1 MLRALQALRL
11 FWTIIGSYALVW
23 VFSRWSSAHV
33 RGRRFERAHRKNAER
48 LATGFMELRGV
59 FIKTGQVLSVT
70 GTFLPSAYGEALARL
85 QDKVPA
91 RPFTEIAGRL
101 EEAFGADAL
110 DRFGSFEQTPVAAA
124 SLAQVHRATTR
135 DGRELAV
142 KVLYPD
148 IERLVRIDLGVLRS
162 LLPVVRLLL
171 PVSHVERVLEQL
183 SAMLARE
190 TDYVHE
196 RQNIEQ
202 MRLMFAGRA
211 DVVVPQ
217 VDPQLT
223 HAGVLSMSFEAGVKI
238 NDREA
243 LAGIGVE
250 PEAVAKLLVSCYF
263 TMLFQHRV
271 FHADPHP
278 GNFLVRPGP
287 QLVILD
293 YGAVEE
299 VTERLQQGMKRVV
312 MGVMARNDDEI
323 LGGLER
329 MGFVAEGGD
338 RELLKRVGREYLN
351 VLGSVKIQD
360 FSKLDREQVE
370 KLSGYDQMRGRL
382 RQVMKSVEYPE
393 GYFYVERTLA
403 LLFGLVGQL
412 APKLGLPGLVL
423 PYASQA
429 FMMGMAKPAIPPS
442 PPSSS
447 AAGAA

>member
-1 MLRALQALRL
+1 
-11 FWTIIGSYALVW
+11 
-23 VFSRWSSAHV
+23 V
-33 RGRRFERAHRKNAER
+33 RSRRFKRAHRKNAER
-48 LATGFMELRGV
+48 LATGFLELRGV

-91 RPFTEIAGRL
+91 RPFAEILGRL
-101 EEAFGADAL
+101 EEAFGADPL
-110 DRFGSFEQTPVAAA
+110 VGFGSFEETPVAAA
-124 SLAQVHRATTR
+124 SLAQVHRATAR
-135 DGRELAV
+135 DGRALAV

-162 LLPVVRLLL
+162 LLPVVKLLL
-171 PVSHVERVLEQL
+171 PVSRVERVLDQL

-196 RQNIEQ
+196 RQNIE
-202 MRLMFAGRA
+202 RLRAIFDGRS
-211 DVVVPQ
+211 DVVVPE
-217 VDPQLT
+217 VDAELT
-223 HAGVLSMSFEAGVKI
+223 REGVLTMSFEAGVKI
-238 NDREA
+238 NDHEA

-250 PEAVAKLLVSCYF
+250 PQAVAKLLVGCYF

-312 MGVMARNDDEI
+312 LGVMTRNDNEI
-323 LGGLER
+323 LGGLEH

-338 RELLKRVGREYLN
+338 RELLARVGREYLA
-351 VLGSVKIQD
+351 VLGSVKIED
-360 FSKLDREQVE
+360 FSKLDREQME
-370 KLSGYDQMRGRL
+370 KLSGYDQVRGNL

-412 APKLGLPGLVL
+412 APKLGLPGLAM
-423 PYASQA
+423 PYAAQA
-429 FMMGMAKPAIPPS
+429 FAMGMAKPPAPAPPS
-442 PPSSS
+442 
-447 AAGAA
+447 AEGAA

>member
-1 MLRALQALRL
+1 MRD
-11 FWTIIGSYALVW
+11 
-23 VFSRWSSAHV
+23 
-33 RGRRFERAHRKNAER
+33 RRFERAHRQNAER

-91 RPFTEIAGRL
+91 RPFSEIAGRL

-110 DRFGSFEQTPVAAA
+110 ERFGSFEQTPVAAA

-135 DGRELAV
+135 DGRALAV

-162 LLPVVRLLL
+162 LLPVVRLLF

-190 TDYVHE
+190 TDYGHE
-196 RQNIEQ
+196 RENIE
-202 MRLMFAGRA
+202 RLRSIFAGRS
-211 DVVVPQ
+211 DVVVPR
-217 VDPQLT
+217 VDAELT

-238 NDREA
+238 SDRDA

-250 PEAVAKLLVSCYF
+250 PEAVAKLLVGCYV

-299 VTERLQQGMKRVV
+299 VTERLQQGMQRVV
-312 MGVMARNDDEI
+312 MGAMARNDDEI
-323 LGGLER
+323 LAGLER

-338 RELLKRVGREYLN
+338 RELLKRVGREYLA
-351 VLGSVKIQD
+351 VLSSVKIQD
-360 FSKLDREQVE
+360 FSKLDREHIE
-370 KLSGYDQMRGRL
+370 KLSGYDQMRGKL

-412 APKLGLPGLVL
+412 APKLGLPGLVM

-429 FMMGMAKPAIPPS
+429 LMMNMAKAAASPKAPS
-442 PPSSS
+442 
-447 AAGAA
+447 AEGAA

>member
-1 MLRALQALRL
+1 VLRALRALRL

-23 VFSRWSSAHV
+23 VFSRWSSEHV
-33 RGRRFERAHRKNAER
+33 RRRRFERAHRKNAER

-91 RPFTEIAGRL
+91 RPFTEIAVRL

-110 DRFGSFEQTPVAAA
+110 GRFGSFEQTPVAAA

-135 DGRELAV
+135 DGRALAV
-142 KVLYPD
+142 KVLYPG

-162 LLPVVRLLL
+162 LLPVARLLL
-171 PVSHVERVLEQL
+171 PVSRVERVLEQL

-196 RQNIEQ
+196 RQNIE
-202 MRLMFAGRA
+202 RLRVIFAGRS

-217 VDPQLT
+217 VEAELT
-223 HAGVLSMSFEAGVKI
+223 QAGVLSMSFEAGVKI
-238 NDREA
+238 NDRDA
-243 LAGIGVE
+243 LSSIGVE
-250 PEAVAKLLVSCYF
+250 PDAVAKLLVGCYF

-299 VTERLQQGMKRVV
+299 VTERLQQGMKRVM
-312 MGVMARNDDEI
+312 MGAMTRNDDEI

-329 MGFVAEGGD
+329 MGFVADAGD
-338 RELLKRVGREYLN
+338 RELLKRVGREYLA

-360 FSKLDREQVE
+360 FSKLDRDQME
-370 KLSGYDQMRGRL
+370 KLSGYDQMRGKL

-412 APKLGLPGLVL
+412 APKLGLPGLL
-423 PYASQA
+423 MPYASQA
-429 FMMGMAKPAIPPS
+429 FMGMAKPTTTPARPS
-442 PPSSS
+442 PSSE
-447 AAGAA
+447 GAA

>member
-1 MLRALQALRL
+1 VLRALRALRL

-23 VFSRWSSAHV
+23 VFSRWSSPHV

-91 RPFTEIAGRL
+91 RPFSEIAGRL

-110 DRFGSFEQTPVAAA
+110 ERFGSFEQTPVAAA

-202 MRLMFAGRA
+202 LRVIFAGRS

-217 VDPQLT
+217 VNAELT
-223 HAGVLSMSFEAGVKI
+223 HAGVLSMSFEAGVKV
-238 NDREA
+238 NDTAA
-243 LAGIGVE
+243 LSRIGVE
-250 PEAVAKLLVSCYF
+250 PEAVAKLLVSCYV

-312 MGVMARNDDEI
+312 MGVMARNDDEV
-323 LGGLER
+323 LAGLER

-338 RELLKRVGREYLN
+338 RELLKRVGREYLA

-360 FSKLDREQVE
+360 FSKLDREQME
-370 KLSGYDQMRGRL
+370 KLSGYDQMRGKL

-412 APKLGLPGLVL
+412 APKLGLPGLVM

-429 FMMGMAKPAIPPS
+429 FMMGLAKPAATPAPPS
-442 PPSSS
+442 PG
-447 AAGAA
+447 AEGAA

>member
-1 MLRALQALRL
+1 VLRALRALRL

-23 VFSRWSSAHV
+23 VFSRYSSPRV
-33 RGRRFERAHRKNAER
+33 RDRRFKRAHRTNAER
-48 LATGFMELRGV
+48 LATGFMDLRGV

-91 RPFTEIAGRL
+91 RPFAEILGRL

-110 DRFGSFEQTPVAAA
+110 AGFGSFEETPVAAA
-124 SLAQVHRATTR
+124 SLAQVHRATAR
-135 DGRELAV
+135 DGRALAV

-162 LLPVVRLLL
+162 LLPVVKLLL
-171 PVSHVERVLEQL
+171 PVSRVERVLDQL

-196 RQNIEQ
+196 RQNIE
-202 MRLMFAGRA
+202 RLRAIFDGRT

-217 VDPQLT
+217 VDAELT
-223 HAGVLSMSFEAGVKI
+223 RAGVLTMSFEAGVKI

-250 PEAVAKLLVSCYF
+250 PQAVAKLLVGCYF

-312 MGVMARNDDEI
+312 LGIMTRNDDEI
-323 LGGLER
+323 LGGLEH

-338 RELLKRVGREYLN
+338 RELLARVGREYLA
-351 VLGSVKIQD
+351 VLGSVKIDD
-360 FSKLDREQVE
+360 FSKLDREQME
-370 KLSGYDQMRGRL
+370 KLSGYDQMRGKL

-412 APKLGLPGLVL
+412 APKLGLPGLVM

-429 FMMGMAKPAIPPS
+429 FMMGMAKPPAPS
-442 PPSSS
+442 PPS
-447 AAGAA
+447 AEGAA